1 MRPRKTQAGR
11 EVRVTLSSP
20 VPRPR
25 FEALG
30 VETQV
35 YLACCAAGIAT
46 LATGIR

>member
-11 EVRVTLSSP
+11 EVRVTLGP
-20 VPRPR
+20 PAPRPR